1 MTPDTSQTGQK
12 RRVWTLRT
20 YIKQL
25 CESVHVAARVLNM
38 QTLADVAD
46 RHQKRT

>member
-1 MTPDTSQTGQK
+1 MTPDTAQTGLR
-12 RRVWTLRT
+12 RRVWTLST
-20 YIKQL
+20 NIKQL
-25 CESVHVAARVLNM
+25 CESVHVAACVSNM